1 MRRVFVVIAL
11 FSCALVSAGC
21 WPLFFIGAG
30 GVGMY
35 AASKDTIQG
44 ETDVPYENLWDA
56 AMIVSKARGT
66 IQKQEFDK
74 GSILEMESKATVWIS
89 LEKLT
94 QSTTRLKVA
103 SRKYKMPNLDLAQ
116 VIYTKILDQAKLTG
130 K

>member
-1 MRRVFVVIAL
+1 MKKLLVITAL
-11 FSCALVSAGC
+11 FSCVMVSSGC

-44 ETDVPYENLWDA
+44 ETDVPYESLWDA
-56 AMIVSKARGT
+56 AMTVSKARGT

-74 GSILEMESKATVWIS
+74 GAILAMEGNTTVWIT
-89 LEKLT
+89 LERLT

-103 SRKYKMPNLDLAQ
+103 SRKYKMPNLDTAQ
-116 VIYTKILDQAKLTG
+116 VVYTKILDQAKVTG
-130 K
+130 R